1 MKLRMIIAAG
11 LMLALAGCTTAD
23 VTVSSSRP
31 SSTNGVDTRWRGQ
44 SAGVFFAKFGPPISD
59 VQSGDNTLFTWRGAY
74 RTRTSEPQYAPG
86 VDGKR
91 GKLIAGGRKQYLR
104 CEVQLTVSANYMIQS
119 VKTVI
124 DRPGVGNAPSYCEEF
139 LAGA

>member
-1 MKLRMIIAAG
+1 MKLRLITAAG
-11 LMLALAGCTTAD
+11 LMLALAGCTTAA
-23 VTVSSSRP
+23 VTTSSR
-31 SSTNGVDTRWRGQ
+31 SNGVDTRWRGQ

-59 VQSGDNTLFTWRGAY
+59 VQSGSDTLFTWRGAY
-74 RTRTSEPQYAPG
+74 RTRTSDPQYAPS

-91 GKLIAGGRKQYLR
+91 GKLISGGRKEYLR
-104 CEVQLTVSANYMIQS
+104 CEVQLTVSSDYMIRG

-124 DRPGVGNAPSYCEEF
+124 DKPGVGSAPSYCEEF